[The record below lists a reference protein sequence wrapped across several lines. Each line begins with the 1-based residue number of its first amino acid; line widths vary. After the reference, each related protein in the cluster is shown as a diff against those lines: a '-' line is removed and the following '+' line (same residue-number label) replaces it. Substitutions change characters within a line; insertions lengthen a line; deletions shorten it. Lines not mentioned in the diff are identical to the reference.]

1 MFMFP
6 DLSLQDRFYVTQT
19 SATTPSEHIS
29 LPFSSLFPAVQPDV
43 IISFDLELSLLARN
57 TVCYDLKLK
66 ELSNKT
72 TLVLSN
78 TRELDR
84 VPSTK

>member
-1 MFMFP
+1 MIA
-6 DLSLQDRFYVTQT
+6 SLQRHVFK
-19 SATTPSEHIS
+19 IG
-29 LPFSSLFPAVQPDV
+29 
-43 IISFDLELSLLARN
+43 R
-57 TVCYDLKLK
+57 CYDLKLK
-66 ELSNKT
+66 ELSNRT